1 MIAICCIVSSAISA
15 HVDNDKPISVA
26 MLPAKA
32 QAVIT
37 RHFSHQ
43 RVVLAKKE
51 SGAGKSY
58 DVVLRNGT
66 KLEFDKRGNLTEID
80 CKRGSVPAELIPYPH
95 PKLPAPPL
103 SRKGGQ
109 ETGDGQEGV

>member
-1 MIAICCIVSSAISA
+1 MKRTMRFLMIAICCIVSSAISA

-51 SGAGKSY
+51 SARAMTSCCAMAPNSSLTKGA
-58 DVVLRNGT
+58 
-66 KLEFDKRGNLTEID
+66 I
-80 CKRGSVPAELIPYPH
+80 
-95 PKLPAPPL
+95 
-103 SRKGGQ
+103 
-109 ETGDGQEGV
+109 

>member
-1 MIAICCIVSSAISA
+1 MKRTMRFLMIAICCIVSCAISA

-43 RVVLAKKE
+43 KVVLAKME
-51 SGAGKSY
+51 SGYGKSY

-66 KLEFDKRGNLTEID
+66 NSSLT
-80 CKRGSVPAELIPYPH
+80 
-95 PKLPAPPL
+95 
-103 SRKGGQ
+103 KGA
-109 ETGDGQEGV
+109 T